1 MVVFRVGL
9 TPGGLV
15 TDLTQIW
22 TGHWKIRTR
31 AWRTDMTRG
40 GSSLDLEII
49 GPDKIHRSPYN
60 TNWVEQRNN
69 EDDLSI
75 YIEGL
80 DTWQSCKREIH
91 ANKLFY
97 FTISGLISD
106 FPKLFT
112 KNVKQIPERILD
124 FLIYSNLASSY

>member
-22 TGHWKIRTR
+22 TGHWMISTR

-69 EDDLSI
+69 EDDLSV

-80 DTWQSCKREIH
+80 DT
-91 ANKLFY
+91 
-97 FTISGLISD
+97 
-106 FPKLFT
+106 
-112 KNVKQIPERILD
+112 
-124 FLIYSNLASSY
+124 